1 MRKFGEL
8 SLLVVPAILTVIV
21 TVLAL
26 IFIPDRGLL
35 IIPIVVLSV
44 TTVWLVAIAC
54 VAVVTWMITR
64 FAAWR
69 ARPHVS
75 GNPAPPA

>member
-1 MRKFGEL
+1 MRKLGEL

-44 TTVWLVAIAC
+44 TTVWLAAIAC

-64 FAAWR
+64 FTAWR
-69 ARPHVS
+69 ARPHAS
-75 GNPAPPA
+75 HHPAPHA

>member
-8 SLLVVPAILTVIV
+8 SLLVVPAVLTVVV
-21 TVLAL
+21 TLLAL
-26 IFIPDRGLL
+26 IFIPDRGLM

-54 VAVVTWMITR
+54 VAVVSWMITR
-64 FAAWR
+64 FHAWR

-75 GNPAPPA
+75 GDSVHHA